1 MNNETKNG
9 YANVLLARLGPI
21 GNLEAPGTVATVVTL
36 PLVFWLRVLVPN
48 LYAYGFLLLV
58 FILVSKII
66 IERACN
72 YLGNHNDPAEIVL
85 DELVGCL
92 VVFWGI
98 SLTTQTLVIGCMLF
112 RFFDI
117 SKVCGISY
125 CERLPGGWGIVLD
138 DVAAG
143 LLSNLVLHML
153 F

>member
-1 MNNETKNG
+1 MKNAKSG
-9 YANVLLARLGPI
+9 YFSMLLARLGPV
-21 GNLEAPGTVATVVTL
+21 GDLEAPGTVATVLTL
-36 PLVFWLRVLVPN
+36 PLVFWLRSTVPGF
-48 LYAYGFLLLV
+48 YEYGFLLLV
-58 FILVSKII
+58 SIFVTKII
-66 IERACN
+66 IERACD

-92 VVFWGI
+92 VVFWGVP
-98 SLTTQTLVIGCMLF
+98 LTTQTLVIGCMLF

-117 SKVCGISY
+117 SKVCGVSY

-143 LLSNLVLHML
+143 LLSNMVLCLL